1 MPRANRDLARAR
13 GYRAMIFTPLMHHE
27 TAIGH
32 IVVTRKEPGKFA
44 PHHVQ
49 LLQTFADQAVIA
61 IENARLFN
69 ETQEALQQQTATA
82 DVLKVISRSA
92 FDLQTVLETLIH
104 SAVELCAANRGAV
117 FLRDGDVFRWRAAT
131 GSGDEYAAYMRAH
144 PQSGGRG
151 STVGRVIL
159 SGKVECISRRS
170 RRPGVHAARERAR

>member
-1 MPRANRDLARAR
+1 MSNCCGFRRSGRDRN
-13 GYRAMIFTPLMHHE
+13 PE
-27 TAIGH
+27 T
-32 IVVTRKEPGKFA
+32 
-44 PHHVQ
+44 
-49 LLQTFADQAVIA
+49 
-61 IENARLFN
+61 RLFN

-82 DVLKVISRSA
+82 EVLKVISRSA

-151 STVGRVIL
+151 STVGA
-159 SGKVECISRRS
+159 SFSRARS
-170 RRPGVHAARERAR
+170 NASPTFSTTRSSCCRERAR